1 MRREW
6 VGEGAKEWGRGFVEG
21 RLTGKGKPFEMETIK
36 IIKKK
41 KKNTRSCHYLHRD
54 D

>member
-41 KKNTRSCHYLHRD
+41 KKEHTQLPLPAQG
-54 D
+54 